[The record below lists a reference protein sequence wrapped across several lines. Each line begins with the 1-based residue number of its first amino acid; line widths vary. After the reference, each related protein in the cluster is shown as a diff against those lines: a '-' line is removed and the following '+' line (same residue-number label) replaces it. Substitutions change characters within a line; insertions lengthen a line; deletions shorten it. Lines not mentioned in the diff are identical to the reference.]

1 MKRHKV
7 SITVEGKKVIRV
19 SPDPVIMTSEDELHW
34 GSSGG
39 DRFTV
44 EFDGAGPFASRMLAH
59 DSATV
64 PQRPKHKGR
73 FKYTV
78 ALESDPSV
86 RLDPEVVVGDP
97 PSRPGPP

>member
-7 SITVEGKKVIRV
+7 SITVEGKAIRV

-44 EFDGAGPFASRMLAH
+44 
-59 DSATV
+59 DS
-64 PQRPKHKGR
+64 QSFR
-73 FKYTV
+73 
-78 ALESDPSV
+78 SDRNFRRERANP
-86 RLDPEVVVGDP
+86 R
-97 PSRPGPP
+97 

>member
-7 SITVEGKKVIRV
+7 SVMVEGRGIRV
-19 SPDPVIMTSEDELHW
+19 SPDPLMMTSDDELHW
-34 GSSGG
+34 SCSGPQ
-39 DRFTV
+39 RFTV
-44 EFDGAGPFASRMLAH
+44 EFDGAGPFASRKLGH
-59 DSATV
+59 DAATT
-64 PQRPKHKGR
+64 PQKPKARGR

-97 PSRPGPP
+97 PSKTGP